1 MVTIKP
7 ELRTLVFGQPHTQ
20 QFFLA
25 FDIDTQCQE
34 HRFVNDAAVL
44 PDFQDDTVKIHK
56 SMYRLYMV
64 FD

>member
-34 HRFVNDAAVL
+34 HRFVNDAAAL
-44 PDFQDDTVKIHK
+44 PDFRQDTQIYVQA
-56 SMYRLYMV
+56 LYGV
-64 FD
+64 